1 MVFFVRFFVVC
12 CFFISVCDCIS
23 VSAVDNR
30 VDQKSD
36 NGKLSITGGH
46 EGASKAKV
54 QYGGRFRQ
62 KKSAREA
69 YFSPHDLC
77 ENEIIVAEKKHNI
90 PRKLLM
96 AIGTVES
103 GRAADSSKQKRPW
116 PWTICAEGKSYYCS
130 TKSAAI
136 AIVKRIM
143 ARGVRNIDVGCMQ
156 VNLLH
161 HSKAFK
167 NLEEAF
173 TPKNNVAY
181 AANFFAEL
189 RKDAKSWTH
198 AVGYYHSRASKYY
211 KPYCNLVY
219 DAWKKVQDNKV
230 NNSPK
235 VCKAAAEV
243 KSSISYIPSYY
254 SLADK
259 EMTSKLHK
267 LGKQSISRTVPKF
280 FFTKAK

>member
-1 MVFFVRFFVVC
+1 MFFVVC
-12 CFFISVCDCIS
+12 CFFISICDC
-23 VSAVDNR
+23 VSATAADNR
-30 VDQKSD
+30 VDQRSD
-36 NGKLSITGGH
+36 GDKLNVPGAQES
-46 EGASKAKV
+46 ASKTKKISSK
-54 QYGGRFRQ
+54 GFRH
-62 KKSAREA
+62 KNARDG

-77 ENEIIVAEKKHNI
+77 ENEILIAEKKHNI
-90 PRKLLM
+90 PKKLLM

-103 GRAADSSKQKRPW
+103 GRAVGDSKRKRPW
-116 PWTICAEGKSYYCS
+116 PWTICAEGKSHYCS

-136 AIVKRIM
+136 ATVKKIM

-181 AANFFAEL
+181 AANFLAEL

-219 DAWKKVQDNKV
+219 NAWRNVHDNKL
-230 NNSPK
+230 NPSLR
-235 VCKAAAEV
+235 VCKAAADV
-243 KSSISYIPSYY
+243 KSNISFLPSYY

-267 LGKQSISRTVPKF
+267 LGQQSIARGVPKF
-280 FFTKAK
+280 FFTKAQ